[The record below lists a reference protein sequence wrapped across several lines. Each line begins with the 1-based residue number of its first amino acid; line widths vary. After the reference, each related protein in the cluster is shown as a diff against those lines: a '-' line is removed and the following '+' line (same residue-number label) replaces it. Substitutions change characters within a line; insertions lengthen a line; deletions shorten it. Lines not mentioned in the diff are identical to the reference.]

1 MEGFSTLPEWGLVWW
16 WDGVG
21 PPQAGTQAISGGCE
35 EVSLFC
41 LQTEQSDSTLSPA
54 LPDSSHAV
62 LLCLTGFCS

>member
-1 MEGFSTLPEWGLVWW
+1 MGWGHLKLGHRPSQV
-16 WDGVG
+16 
-21 PPQAGTQAISGGCE
+21 GCE

-41 LQTEQSDSTLSPA
+41 LQTEQSDSSLSPA